1 MRSRP
6 TSGRDSSAAPDVVNA
21 TWQELRLETARALA
35 DAGVERADTEARFMV
50 EEASGSDA
58 REWWSVAETL
68 APVRAEAHLRRM
80 CERRRAGEPLQYALG
95 SWSFRGIDVMV
106 DRRVLIPRPETEWV
120 VEVALEEAARV
131 GLQRVSHRPPFDG
144 EVRGYA
150 ADLGTG
156 SGAIAIALEHALAD
170 VEVWATDASAD
181 ALSVASANIAGH
193 AATRVRLAEGSWFD
207 ALPQERRGRF
217 SLVVTNP
224 PYVAEREVE
233 SLPDEVRSHEP
244 RHALVAGPTGLE
256 ALTEIIGAAP
266 EWLARPATLVC
277 EIAPTQADD
286 VVALG
291 AASSA
296 TEALVREDL
305 ARRPRVLVVRY
316 G

>member
-1 MRSRP
+1 
-6 TSGRDSSAAPDVVNA
+6 VA
-21 TWQELRLETARALA
+21 TTWRALRAETARALT
-35 DAGVERADTEARFMV
+35 DAGFERADLEARFMV

-58 REWWSVAETL
+58 GEWWSIAETV
-68 APVRAEAHLRRM
+68 APRRAEAHLRRM
-80 CERRRAGEPLQYALG
+80 CERRLAGEPLQYAVG
-95 SWSFRGIDVMV
+95 SWSFRGLDVMV

-131 GLQRVSHRPPFDG
+131 GVQRVPRRQPFDG
-144 EVRGYA
+144 EVRGYV

-207 ALPQERRGRF
+207 ALPRELRGRY
-217 SLVVTNP
+217 SLLVTNP
-224 PYVAEREVE
+224 PYVAESEVA
-233 SLPDEVRSHEP
+233 SLAEEVRAHEP

-256 ALTEIIGAAP
+256 ALTEIIRRAP
-266 EWLARPATLVC
+266 RWLTRPATLVC

-286 VVALG
+286 VVALAAACG
-291 AASSA
+291 AG
-296 TEALVREDL
+296 EAFVRDDL
-305 ARRPRVLVVRY
+305 AGRPRVLVARY